1 VIFVFSYFINQKPIK
16 IMIKH
21 FLTIGAVVLLSC
33 TACNNDAGSDTKTE
47 TRSDTTTSTDK
58 KADNIDATQVPEV
71 VKNAFAAKYAAA
83 TDVKWET
90 ATEDGKSTYKVKW
103 KEGETKK
110 KAEFGADG
118 SFIKED
124 KD

>member
-1 VIFVFSYFINQKPIK
+1 MTKFFFA
-16 IMIKH
+16 
-21 FLTIGAVVLLSC
+21 IGMTALMFC
-33 TACNNDAGSDTKTE
+33 TACNEKDNNTTTTETTKT
-47 TRSDTTTSTDK
+47 DADK
-58 KADNIDATQVPEV
+58 KADDIDAAKVPDA
-71 VKNAFAAKYAAA
+71 VKTAFAAKYAAA

-103 KEGETKK
+103 KEGDVKK

>member
-1 VIFVFSYFINQKPIK
+1 MTKFFFAFG
-16 IMIKH
+16 MAA
-21 FLTIGAVVLLSC
+21 FLCC
-33 TACNNDAGSDTKTE
+33 TACNDSADSSTTTE
-47 TRSDTTTSTDK
+47 TKSDTTKKGTSD
-58 KADNIDATQVPEV
+58 DIDASAVPDA

-83 TDVKWET
+83 TDVRWET
-90 ATEDGKSTYKVKW
+90 ATEDGKATYKVKW
-103 KEGETKK
+103 KEGDTKK

>member
-1 VIFVFSYFINQKPIK
+1 MTKF
-16 IMIKH
+16 
-21 FLTIGAVVLLSC
+21 FLALGISALLCC
-33 TACNNDAGSDTKTE
+33 TACNDNAGSDNTAN
-47 TRSDTTTSTDK
+47 DTTKTDK
-58 KADNIDATQVPEV
+58 KADDIDAGQVPDV

-103 KEGETKK
+103 KEGDIKK